1 MENLKGLFERHGDS
15 ESIFYCTVQVTS
27 VEDVRSFWLKA
38 DMIHSNKSVLNY
50 KVAIIK
56 GQLTSEIHK
65 VNLEK
70 KEKRDKKCI
79 NSPGRSEIDSDSL
92 LLCLT

>member
-1 MENLKGLFERHGDS
+1 MVIVKVYSIALFRSHLLRMS
-15 ESIFYCTVQVTS
+15 
-27 VEDVRSFWLKA
+27 RSFWLKA

-50 KVAIIK
+50 KAAIIK
-56 GQLTSEIHK
+56 GQPTSEIHK

-79 NSPGRSEIDSDSL
+79 NSPGRSVIDSDSL